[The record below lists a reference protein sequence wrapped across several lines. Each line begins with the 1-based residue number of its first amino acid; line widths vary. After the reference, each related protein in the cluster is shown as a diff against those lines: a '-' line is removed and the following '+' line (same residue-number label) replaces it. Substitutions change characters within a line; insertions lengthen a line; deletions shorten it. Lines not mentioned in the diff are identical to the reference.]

1 MAAQVQASAAAS
13 PTLNVGN
20 PRRRCGIHRA
30 GRVHIQDLC
39 ALLPWA
45 DQGDHRKRYSR
56 RGEIL
61 EAAEPWLQVNP
72 IQVECYQ
79 EGGPYEISQ
88 DHPLVKTAA
97 SFLPEG
103 KIITASPAG
112 NDARLLQNIA
122 GIPTIVLGPGN
133 QNRPTAS
140 MNPYLWKTT

>member
-1 MAAQVQASAAAS
+1 MRS
-13 PTLNVGN
+13 
-20 PRRRCGIHRA
+20 
-30 GRVHIQDLC
+30 
-39 ALLPWA
+39 
-45 DQGDHRKRYSR
+45 
-56 RGEIL
+56 L

-122 GIPTIVLGPGN
+122 CLLYTSYPDQDRGLRNLRPLEDIVWE
-133 QNRPTAS
+133 R
-140 MNPYLWKTT
+140 